1 MPRQRNIN
9 LVFYAVCFSCV
20 VFSLNNMSI
29 PSKPSPGATSP
40 LFVVPPVFDARY
52 FNAPDPQ
59 SVLVHAIPSGADDE
73 GFQAIL
79 CLHPRPD
86 LPSHLGV
93 PVSSNYEEKAFLQVS
108 LANSMFVQQTQAHRA
123 NSMQITVTEYLILLN
138 FIENEWPR
146 LSSKLE
152 SQLITMREGTDP
164 IYITG
169 YLTFYNHGS
178 SHFRVSLSSRLS
190 FAACI
195 ESRDSKKKI
204 KAWLERRPLSDQNDY
219 QEMVLPMPSLVLLT
233 QDTAGMKALVEQM
246 SAYKSRSRKRS
257 KSVVP

>member
-1 MPRQRNIN
+1 M
-9 LVFYAVCFSCV
+9 S
-20 VFSLNNMSI
+20 SL
-29 PSKPSPGATSP
+29 SKPTTTSSGATSP
-40 LFVVPPVFDARY
+40 LFVVPPVFDPVY

-59 SVLVHAIPSGADDE
+59 SVLVHAIPSGAEEE

-86 LPSHLGV
+86 IPSHLGL
-93 PVSSNYEEKAFLQVS
+93 PMSSNYEEKAFLQVS
-108 LANSMFVQQTQAHRA
+108 LPNATFVQQTQAHRA

-138 FIENEWPR
+138 FIESDWPR

-164 IYITG
+164 VYMTG

-178 SHFRVSLSSRLS
+178 SHYRVSLSSRLA

-195 ESRDSKKKI
+195 ESRNSKNAI
-204 KAWLERRPLSDQNDY
+204 KAWLERRPLLDQNDY
-219 QEMVLPMPSLVLLT
+219 QEMVLPMPSLALLT

-246 SAYKSRSRKRS
+246 TAYKSRSRKRS
-257 KSVVP
+257 KSVVS